1 MKMICKI
8 RERVMRI
15 FDKISDRLMK
25 RLILKKWK
33 REKFSIYI
41 FGTEYANF
49 EIEAS
54 ERIICSKCGLEYCG
68 YSKCP
73 RCGGD
78 QYDLHYI
85 K

>member
-1 MKMICKI
+1 
-8 RERVMRI
+8 MRM
-15 FDKISDRLMK
+15 FEDLCDKLMK

-33 REKFSIYI
+33 REKFSIWI
-41 FGTEYANF
+41 FSTECANF

-68 YSKCP
+68 YSECP

-78 QYDLHYI
+78 KYGLFTFR
-85 K
+85 